1 MKHPVHHPL
10 QSAYSG
16 PTLRGLAIILSA
28 CAGIVAAPFT
38 AAQSV
43 TTQHSADHVIVRF
56 KAESVA
62 TARSQALTTIGV
74 KRDLVFAIVPGLERV
89 KLSPGRTVDEAI
101 AALRRNP
108 NVLYAEPDF
117 VVRKIATPNDP
128 SYGSLW
134 GMSNI
139 KAPAAWDTTTGPAG
153 LVVAVLD
160 TGIDRSHPDLAQN
173 IWTNPGETLNGLDDD
188 GNGYV
193 DDLYGWDFAYGDN
206 NPSDV
211 NGHGTHTAGTVG
223 AHGNNALG
231 VVGVNWQVKLVALKF
246 LNDNGSGYT
255 SNAILAMQYANRM
268 GIKVSNN
275 SWGGGGYS
283 QALFDAINASKAN
296 NHLFIAAAGNSNVNN
311 DATPQY
317 PSSYNLDNVIS
328 VASITSTDARS
339 SFSNYGATSVD
350 LGAPGSGILST
361 TPGNTYKSYS
371 GTSMATPHVAGAAAM
386 IAGLRPAWTYSQVRD
401 AILKT
406 TRPLAALSGLTVTGG
421 TLDLAA
427 AVAYQ
432 PVTTPPVATSSL
444 VAPSSLVA
452 TAASATQ
459 VNLSWTD
466 NSSDEAGFRIERS
479 TDAVSFTQVGT
490 TAAGVRTY
498 DAAGLT
504 ALTAYTFRVRAYNA
518 NGNSSYSNSATATTL
533 AAPTAPAVPTLSGT
547 ASRRLA
553 TLAWTNVAN
562 ETGYRVSRATRS
574 SGGVCGTFSV
584 IKTLRVNVTD
594 TMDISSNGGS
604 FCYAVQSYNSV
615 GTSARSNVVVLV
627 IPQ

>member
-1 MKHPVHHPL
+1 MRHPL
-10 QSAYSG
+10 KPTHSG

-28 CAGIVAAPFT
+28 WAGISAAPFS
-38 AAQSV
+38 AAQTV
-43 TTQHSADHVIVRF
+43 TAGRSADRVIVRF

-62 TARSQALTTIGV
+62 TARSQALATNGV
-74 KRDLVFAIVPGLERV
+74 ERDLVFAIVPGLERV

-193 DDLYGWDFAYGDN
+193 DDLNGWDFAYGDN

-211 NGHGTHTAGTVG
+211 DGHGTHTAGTVG
-223 AHGNNALG
+223 ARGNNALG

-246 LNDNGSGYT
+246 LDDTGSGYS

-296 NHLFIAAAGNSNVNN
+296 NHLFIAAAGNSNINN
-311 DATPQY
+311 DSTPHY

-361 TPGNTYKSYS
+361 TPGNTYSSYS

-386 IAGLRPAWTYSQVRD
+386 IAGLRPAWTYGQVRD

-406 TRPLAALSGLTVTGG
+406 TRPLPALAGLTVTGG

-432 PVTTPPVATSSL
+432 PVTTPPVA
-444 VAPSSLVA
+444 PSSLVA
-452 TAASATQ
+452 TTASATQ
-459 VNLSWTD
+459 INLSWTD
-466 NSSDEAGFRIERS
+466 NSTDEAGFRIERA
-479 TDAVSFTQVGT
+479 TDAVNFIQVGT
-490 TAAGVRTY
+490 TAAGIRTY
-498 DAAGLT
+498 SAAGLT
-504 ALTAYTFRVRAYNA
+504 ASTAYTFRVRAYNA
-518 NGNSSYSNSATATTL
+518 NGDSAYTNSATATTL
-533 AAPTAPAVPTLSGT
+533 AAPTVPAVPTLSGT

-553 TLAWTNVAN
+553 TLAWTNVAD

-574 SGGVCGTFSV
+574 SSGVCGTFSV
-584 IKTLRVNVTD
+584 IKTLGVNVTGTTD
-594 TMDISSNGGS
+594 TRNNGGS
-604 FCYAVQSYNSV
+604 FCYAVQSYNGV

-627 IPQ
+627 IPR